1 MADMLEYLA
10 WRGDVS
16 HIQSPWNDV
25 DSLILATLSYLDYP
39 QTPTAL
45 RDLAITLPLLGEDV
59 IGFFRDTRALLSAAS
74 LTERFAGVMMHSP
87 HAELDQAR
95 RIQFAAVT
103 ADLMNGSHYLAFRGT
118 DNTIVGWKE
127 DFTMAFE
134 SPIPAQEAAANYLR
148 RVAADTE
155 GPLILGGH
163 SKGGN
168 LAVYA
173 AAHAEPDVRRR
184 IRAIYSFDG
193 PGVDDATIVSDGY
206 AAIARRIR
214 SFVPQ
219 ASVVGL
225 LMAYH
230 PEYTVIRS
238 TGSGLLQHDPFTW
251 QVLGTGF
258 VTVPEVDVSSQV
270 VDQTVHAWL
279 AKVTPEQRRRFV
291 ETLFGL
297 LEATGATTMRELLRD
312 VPGRV
317 SAIIRA
323 LARVD
328 FDTARMILSLLGQ
341 FVSIGTQNVLEL
353 IRLRLSP
360 GQGALPQ
367 STKGDVSDE

>member
-39 QTPTAL
+39 QEPTAL

-134 SPIPAQEAAANYLR
+134 SPIPAQEAAVNYLR

-219 ASVVGL
+219 ASVIGL

-297 LEATGATTMRELLRD
+297 LEATGATTMKELLRD

>member
-45 RDLAITLPLLGEDV
+45 RDLAITLPLLGEEA

-134 SPIPAQEAAANYLR
+134 SPIPAQEAAVNYLR

-219 ASVVGL
+219 ASVIGL

-341 FVSIGTQNVLEL
+341 FVTIGTQNVLEL